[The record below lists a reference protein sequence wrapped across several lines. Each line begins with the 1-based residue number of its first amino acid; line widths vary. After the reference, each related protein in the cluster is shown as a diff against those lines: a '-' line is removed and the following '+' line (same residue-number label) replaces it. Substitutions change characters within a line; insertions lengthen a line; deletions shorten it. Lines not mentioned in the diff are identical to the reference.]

1 MTHHR
6 LASACAVREKL
17 ASFVADFFLPIN
29 SVASLFKTDRQT
41 DKLLQCLRGLLA
53 AAFLHVA
60 DGACPHPGTPGSRPL
75 QLRHPARIQT
85 SHLFFR
91 IILAFLVPSHFHIH
105 FRRVCHVFP
114 SGVTPRLGTGLGC
127 LGPLRRPPWCSA
139 FSVLGA
145 RSPRWQCWGWSPS
158 WEGPPA
164 RPVLVGHQRS
174 RCGLHVALTT
184 PNAVTW
190 EGLPHKPVGGTAES
204 TRDCRGSTLGRGR
217 RAQTSLRSSA
227 LGASQHPHCAHGLI

>member
-53 AAFLHVA
+53 AAFLRVA
-60 DGACPHPGTPGSRPL
+60 DGACPHLGTPGSRPL

-85 SHLFFR
+85 SHIFFR

-145 RSPRWQCWGWSPS
+145 RSPRWQCWGWSPKAPFLGGAPS
-158 WEGPPA
+158 PPC
-164 RPVLVGHQRS
+164 S
-174 RCGLHVALTT
+174 RGT
-184 PNAVTW
+184 PAFTLW
-190 EGLPHKPVGGTAES
+190 TSCSPHYPECSHVGGAS
-204 TRDCRGSTLGRGR
+204 TQACGGHS
-217 RAQTSLRSSA
+217 
-227 LGASQHPHCAHGLI
+227 